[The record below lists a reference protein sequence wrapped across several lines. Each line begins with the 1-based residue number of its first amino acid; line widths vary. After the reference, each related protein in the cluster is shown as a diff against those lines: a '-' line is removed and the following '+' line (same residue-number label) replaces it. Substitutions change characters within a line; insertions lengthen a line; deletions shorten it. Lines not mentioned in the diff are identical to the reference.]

1 MIDRHVPRPRD
12 LRPLMADRPPVGPRG
27 PSRFGFGW
35 FPRPGGRSCRARPLY
50 EAVVRDLPGPLVERP
65 SYAQIVAW
73 TCQDHP
79 GEVHAELQR
88 KVATEARAPRARRIA
103 ADSVPLTPRFLA
115 AGLAL
120 VDAII
125 TGVAGTTG
133 RSPAQ
138 AR

>member
-1 MIDRHVPRPRD
+1 
-12 LRPLMADRPPVGPRG
+12 
-27 PSRFGFGW
+27 
-35 FPRPGGRSCRARPLY
+35 
-50 EAVVRDLPGPLVERP
+50 VVRDLLGPLVDRS

-79 GEVHAELQR
+79 GEVHA
-88 KVATEARAPRARRIA
+88 APSYSAEARAPRGRRIA
-103 ADSVPLTPRFLA
+103 ADSVRLTPRFLA

-125 TGVAGTTG
+125 TGVAGTTAK
-133 RSPAQ
+133 SPAP

>member
-1 MIDRHVPRPRD
+1 M
-12 LRPLMADRPPVGPRG
+12 
-27 PSRFGFGW
+27 
-35 FPRPGGRSCRARPLY
+35 Y
-50 EAVVRDLPGPLVERP
+50 EAVVRDLLGPLVERP

-88 KVATEARAPRARRIA
+88 QVATEARAPRGRRIA

-115 AGLAL
+115 AELAL

-125 TGVAGTTG
+125 TEVVGTTAPRVVLETCG
-133 RSPAQ
+133 IPIDKRLSM
-138 AR
+138 RWRTLTL